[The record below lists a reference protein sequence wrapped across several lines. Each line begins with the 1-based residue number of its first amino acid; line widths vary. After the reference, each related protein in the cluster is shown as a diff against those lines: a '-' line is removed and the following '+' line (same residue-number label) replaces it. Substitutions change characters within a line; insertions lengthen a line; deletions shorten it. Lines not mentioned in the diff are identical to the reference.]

1 MRRFDGAH
9 PDNTNSD
16 RTVLYAIGLTP
27 GPYID
32 RGEASRVGTSQ
43 PQAFAFDVH
52 AQTHACKLWS
62 PGFGVRR
69 NVGRRARGR
78 EKRRLEIQDGKRTP
92 SHARQAFSWQS
103 ISLTS
108 HVSDAES
115 LVSPKT
121 CASRC
126 FARLASRRSVSLREE
141 AKRKKMHS

>member
-1 MRRFDGAH
+1 MIFATRYTRAFVHCAWYISCEDSCADDYGYTSRLNYAQCPRRFDGVH
-9 PDNTNSD
+9 PDNTKCG
-16 RTVLYAIGLTP
+16 RMVLYAIGLTP

-32 RGEASRVGTSQ
+32 RGQQSRVGTSQ

-108 HVSDAES
+108 H
-115 LVSPKT
+115 L
-121 CASRC
+121 
-126 FARLASRRSVSLREE
+126 
-141 AKRKKMHS
+141 